1 MNQSETNPHL
11 KRLDELEQAKTKW
24 AYSEWLLSF
33 LRSEGTEQPKILTD
47 EELLQWAQ
55 NLH

>member
-33 LRSEGTEQPKILTD
+33 LRSEGSEQPKILTD